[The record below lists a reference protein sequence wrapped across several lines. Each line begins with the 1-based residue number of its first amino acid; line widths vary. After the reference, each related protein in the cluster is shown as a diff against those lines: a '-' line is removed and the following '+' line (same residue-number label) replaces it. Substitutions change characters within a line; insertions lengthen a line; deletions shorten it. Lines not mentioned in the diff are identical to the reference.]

1 MTAGELTLTIREAEV
16 PGRPGRPTEKTR
28 RFELLLAEHQQR
40 VLRIAYRLLGKLE
53 DAQDACQEVFLRLL
67 KNLDKIEGDPQ
78 FWLYRVTVNIC
89 NDHYRR
95 KPYLMET
102 PPAIQYA
109 DPAPR
114 ADRILE
120 QDERKSL
127 LLAGIARLPERER
140 EAIVLRDIEGLTTR
154 EVAQILGV
162 EEVTVRAHICA
173 GRAKLV
179 KFVRSRT

>member
-1 MTAGELTLTIREAEV
+1 MTAGELTLTIRDADV
-16 PGRPGRPTEKTR
+16 PKQY
-28 RFELLLAEHQQR
+28 RFEALLAEHQQR
-40 VLRIAYRLLGKLE
+40 VLRTAYRLLGRLE

-78 FWLYRVTVNIC
+78 FWLYRVTVNVC

-95 KPYLMET
+95 KPALVSTLEFDHT
-102 PPAIQYA
+102 

-120 QDERKSL
+120 QDERKRL
-127 LLAGIARLPERER
+127 LMAGIARLPERER

-154 EVAQILGV
+154 EAAQILGV

-179 KFVRSRT
+179 KYVRSRT